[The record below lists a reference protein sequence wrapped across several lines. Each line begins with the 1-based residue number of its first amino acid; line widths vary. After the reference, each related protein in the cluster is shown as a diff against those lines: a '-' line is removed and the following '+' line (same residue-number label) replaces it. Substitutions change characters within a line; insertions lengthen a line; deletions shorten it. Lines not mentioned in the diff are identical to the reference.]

1 MILINIEK
9 ELKFHDGKKNLK
21 IDLKIEEPCFLGI
34 TGPSGSGKTSFL
46 RMVSGLTTPDSG
58 KIEVCGNTWYSG
70 KKKTN
75 LHPSKRPIGYVPQE
89 YTLFPHM
96 TVRKNI
102 EYAAANN
109 KLVDELLDMVEM
121 TNFHDSYPRGLS
133 GGQKQR
139 VALAR
144 ALARGPEM
152 VLMDEPFAAVDCRL
166 KGKLS
171 SSIKRIHERFNV
183 PVFLVSHNREILD
196 GLTEMS
202 MVIES
207 RNDGNYGRIERVG
220 GFTSPEDVCALPLSL
235 LPIFSGS

>member
-1 MILINIEK
+1 MIEIHIEK
-9 ELKFHDGKKNLK
+9 ELKFYDGIKNLK
-21 IDLKIEEPCFLGI
+21 IDLEIEKPCFLGI
-34 TGPSGSGKTSFL
+34 TGSSGSGKTSFL

-70 KKKTN
+70 KKKIN

-102 EYAAANN
+102 EYAAVSSR
-109 KLVDELLDMVEM
+109 LVDELLDMVEM
-121 TNFHDSYPRGLS
+121 RNFHDSYPRGLS

-144 ALARGPEM
+144 ALAREPEM

-171 SSIKRIHERFNV
+171 NSIKRIHERFNV

-196 GLTEMS
+196 GLAELHME
-202 MVIES
+202 IES
-207 RNDGNYGRIERVG
+207 RKNGNYGRIERVG
-220 GFTSPEDVCALPLSL
+220 ELTLPEEDSALPLSL
-235 LPIFSGS
+235 IPLFSGS